1 MHRFLILLSI
11 LFLLAASNDP
21 LSTATG
27 FSIPKTLSWKVVTT
41 TRTTTPSHIAAAA
54 SDADTTTKIKKQL
67 TDRQLQFWEDVD
79 EGLDDIESFW
89 GKKNQNIDRIRLF
102 ALRYENPNVVRCRVY
117 TNNTYRL

>member
-1 MHRFLILLSI
+1 MLMAI
-11 LFLLAASNDP
+11 LFLFAASNDP

-27 FSIPKTLSWKVVTT
+27 FSILKPSWKIVTT
-41 TRTTTPSHIAAAA
+41 GRITQSHIATAA
-54 SDADTTTKIKKQL
+54 SDADTTATIKKPL

-102 ALRYENPNVVRCRVY
+102 ALRYENPIRCQCAQYR
-117 TNNTYRL
+117 NNTYFL